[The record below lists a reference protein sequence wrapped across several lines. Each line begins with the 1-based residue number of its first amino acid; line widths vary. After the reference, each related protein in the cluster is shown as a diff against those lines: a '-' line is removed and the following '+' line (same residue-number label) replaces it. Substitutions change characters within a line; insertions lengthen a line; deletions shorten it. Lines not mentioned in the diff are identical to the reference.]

1 MRALR
6 FRPGASR
13 TEPNNSPHLWHF
25 VPAEGPSTP
34 SKAEFGSPWSKNHFP
49 DAWQV
54 PGTGLGVEKKLSGRR
69 YLLIRSDW
77 GNTTMPEWFDALAQE
92 LSLIGGA
99 PISSAIALV
108 VVIIVVWAILY
119 WFYHRMLSSKDI
131 QIEVLQSRL
140 VDYRN
145 VLEGASPREAAYKI
159 TQLKGKLESVR
170 KHQAGLQSFRSMRR
184 IEASRSNASA
194 LRLMFSQSLA
204 SLRQRLSQAKVRST
218 T

>member
-1 MRALR
+1 
-6 FRPGASR
+6 
-13 TEPNNSPHLWHF
+13 
-25 VPAEGPSTP
+25 
-34 SKAEFGSPWSKNHFP
+34 
-49 DAWQV
+49 
-54 PGTGLGVEKKLSGRR
+54 SGRR

-77 GNTTMPEWFDALAQE
+77 GNTTMPEWFDGVAQE
-92 LSLIGGA
+92 LSLIGAA
-99 PISSAIALV
+99 PISFAIALV

-184 IEASRSNASA
+184 IEASRRNASA
-194 LRLMFSQSLA
+194 LRLRFSQSLA

-218 T
+218 TQRRGSTTNPLVRSERLTISVSS